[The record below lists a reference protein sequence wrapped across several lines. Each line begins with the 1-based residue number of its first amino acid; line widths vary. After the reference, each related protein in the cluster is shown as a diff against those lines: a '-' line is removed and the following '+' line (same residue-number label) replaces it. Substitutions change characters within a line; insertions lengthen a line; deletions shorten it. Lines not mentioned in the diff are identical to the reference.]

1 MPIAS
6 SNLTILLVGGNI
18 QGHTRV
24 LTTAIILETSKGQF
38 TQALAL
44 GAALLTVALL
54 VNVVIVR
61 FQGRPLP

>member
-1 MPIAS
+1 
-6 SNLTILLVGGNI
+6 LVGGNI

-38 TQALAL
+38 ALALAL

-54 VNVVIVR
+54 VNQVIVH
-61 FQGRPLP
+61 FQGRPVP